1 MTHKLVEA
9 LSNLREG
16 EVLAEIKELKEGN
29 IPLVEMIQLLQEG
42 MSIVGSRFEAGEYYL
57 SELILSSDIFK
68 QAIDLLGER
77 FEDQS
82 LSKYGTFVIGTVFG
96 DIHDIGK
103 NIVTNILRCNGFK
116 VIDLGVNV
124 PTKTFVEAIEEYK
137 PNILG
142 ISCLLTTG
150 FENMKATV
158 KAIEDAG
165 LRSDLKVLIG
175 GGPVN
180 QTACSY
186 VGADGF
192 STNAQETVGLCKKIM
207 ESSQHE

>member
-1 MTHKLVEA
+1 MRHRLVEA
-9 LSNLREG
+9 LSDLREG
-16 EVLAEIKELKEGN
+16 EVLAEMKGLKERN
-29 IPLVEMIQLLQEG
+29 APLLEIVQLLQEG
-42 MSIVGSRFEAGEYYL
+42 MKSVGSRFEAGEYYL
-57 SELILSSDIFK
+57 SELILSSKIFE
-68 QAIDLLGER
+68 QAIDLLGKR
-77 FEDQS
+77 FEDQA
-82 LSKYGTFVIGTVFG
+82 LSQYGTFVIGTVFG

-103 NIVTNILRCNGFK
+103 NIVANILRCNGFK

-124 PTKTFVEAIEEYK
+124 PIKKFIAAVEEYK
-137 PNILG
+137 PDILG

-158 KAIEDAG
+158 KGIEDAG

-180 QTACSY
+180 ETTCSY

-192 STNAQETVGLCKKIM
+192 SINAQEAVELSKKVI
-207 ESSQHE
+207 EGKFNG

>member
-1 MTHKLVEA
+1 MTHRLVEA
-9 LSNLREG
+9 LGNLRER
-16 EVLAEIKELKEGN
+16 EVLAEIKELKERN
-29 IPLVEMIQLLQEG
+29 VPLLEIVQLLQEG
-42 MSIVGSRFEAGEYYL
+42 MSTVGSRFEASEYYL
-57 SELILSSDIFK
+57 SELILSSKIFK
-68 QAIDLLGER
+68 QAIDLLGGS

-116 VIDLGVNV
+116 VIDLGANV
-124 PTKTFVEAIEEYK
+124 PIKKFVAAIEEYK
-137 PNILG
+137 PHILG

-180 QTACSY
+180 QTVCSY

-192 STNAQETVGLCKKIM
+192 STNAQEAVELSKEIV
-207 ESSQHE
+207 ESKRHG

>member
-1 MTHKLVEA
+1 MRHKLVEA
-9 LSNLREG
+9 LGNLREG
-16 EVLAEIKELKEGN
+16 DVLAEIKELKKGN
-29 IPLVEMIQLLQEG
+29 AQLVEIIQLLQEG
-42 MSIVGSRFEAGEYYL
+42 MSMVGSRFEANEYYL
-57 SELILSSDIFK
+57 SELILSSKIFK

-77 FEDQS
+77 FEEQS
-82 LSKYGTFVIGTVFG
+82 LCKYGTFVIGTVFG

-103 NIVTNILRCNGFK
+103 NIVANILRCNGFK

-124 PTKTFVEAIEEYK
+124 PTKKFVAAAEEYK
-137 PNILG
+137 PDILG

-165 LRSDLKVLIG
+165 LRSVLKVLIG

-180 QTACSY
+180 QTTCRY

-192 STNAQETVGLCKKIM
+192 STNAQEAVELSKKIM
-207 ESSQHE
+207 ESKRNG

>member
-9 LSNLREG
+9 LSDLREG
-16 EVLAEIKELKEGN
+16 EVRAEIKELKERN
-29 IPLVEMIQLLQEG
+29 VPSLEVIQLLQEG
-42 MSIVGSRFEAGEYYL
+42 MNVVGSRFEAGEYYL
-57 SELILSSDIFK
+57 SELILSSKIFK

-77 FEDQS
+77 VEDPS
-82 LSKYGTFVIGTVFG
+82 LSKYGTVVIGTVFG

-103 NIVTNILRCNGFK
+103 NIVTNLLRCNGFR
-116 VIDLGVNV
+116 VVDLGVNV
-124 PTKTFVEAIEEYK
+124 PVKRFVEAIEEHK
-137 PNILG
+137 PDILG

-158 KAIEDAG
+158 KAIEDAE

-175 GGPVN
+175 GGPVD
-180 QTACSY
+180 QTTCRY

-192 STNAQETVGLCKKIM
+192 STNAQEAVELGRKIL
-207 ESSQHE
+207 ESRHHE